1 MKTGNNYTRRVVM
14 AFTSCVDHTVSIQTL
29 IAAFLARKAIFSLV
43 YKFKH
48 SSGTTALDR
57 ILHTSVRAWL
67 CKTKRACT
75 QPAFS
80 RRI

>member
-43 YKFKH
+43 YKFK
-48 SSGTTALDR
+48 
-57 ILHTSVRAWL
+57 II
-67 CKTKRACT
+67 
-75 QPAFS
+75 AFLGNYCIRPDS
-80 RRI
+80 PYEREGVAMQD